1 MREKSAR
8 MDRERDLFE
17 QEEIEIE
24 IEFLF
29 FDFVGIPNDRTAR
42 RSSDAPHLV
51 IDRQIPFGS
60 VFHFAPM
67 RFVVLFEEAVVV
79 KREWGVGLDA
89 CFIRL
94 ELQVNRL
101 KMIVALLRNRVAEII
116 FDANVEETE
125 TVSLMSVDIG
135 FAFQTEIFDF
145 LIVVR
150 QLKNPSEAQRTI
162 VIHQPFQVRFHAKG
176 SVFQN
181 VLQLHLIER
190 R

>member
-1 MREKSAR
+1 MREKYAR
-8 MDRERDLFE
+8 MDRERGLFE

-42 RSSDAPHLV
+42 RSPDAPHLV

-67 RFVVLFEEAVVV
+67 RFVVFFEEAVVV

-89 CFIRL
+89 CFVRL

-135 FAFQTEIFDF
+135 LAFQTEIFDF

-150 QLKNPSEAQRTI
+150 
-162 VIHQPFQVRFHAKG
+162 
-176 SVFQN
+176 
-181 VLQLHLIER
+181 
-190 R
+190 